1 MIQRSGFVLLSGPP
15 GAPATTGRAGRKL
28 SVAFVQAEPR
38 TASEREPACDGA
50 SLPVMDGDTVE
61 MDGDTVERVVSMRE
75 LARRIA
81 EQ

>member
-1 MIQRSGFVLLSGPP
+1 
-15 GAPATTGRAGRKL
+15 
-28 SVAFVQAEPR
+28 VAFVQAEPR

>member
-1 MIQRSGFVLLSGPP
+1 MRKRSSH
-15 GAPATTGRAGRKL
+15 
-28 SVAFVQAEPR
+28 VQHR
-38 TASEREPACDGA
+38 SA

>member
-1 MIQRSGFVLLSGPP
+1 
-15 GAPATTGRAGRKL
+15 
-28 SVAFVQAEPR
+28 
-38 TASEREPACDGA
+38 
-50 SLPVMDGDTVE
+50 MDGDTVE

>member
-1 MIQRSGFVLLSGPP
+1 VVDACRVILERW
-15 GAPATTGRAGRKL
+15 AEPADL
-28 SVAFVQAEPR
+28 VVAKVSSDEKEVEPR